1 MNSDDYGHFEPSL
14 QQLLR
19 LRTSFP
25 APRANEVLK
34 EAPAMTGGQ
43 GQSGRKKTRIPKKKT
58 RKGSPDN
65 AEPGL
70 QNFGGW
76 YGHHP
81 LKIVVRVSNKL
92 LVYRERV
99 IRCVCA
105 KSRTTTACALLLT

>member
-1 MNSDDYGHFEPSL
+1 
-14 QQLLR
+14 
-19 LRTSFP
+19 
-25 APRANEVLK
+25 
-34 EAPAMTGGQ
+34 MTGGQ

-105 KSRTTTACALLLT
+105 KGRTTTACALLLTKRPTYHPKNT